1 MKRIFY
7 IFLIATMSLSSVT
20 ACSSSNGEVSYISVQ
35 ANEIY
40 KGTVSEIG
48 SDYITIST
56 DSGNAKISY
65 TEDTEFVGFGR
76 MGKGQRPM
84 GGNPEEMSNG
94 EEAGTPPERPE
105 GNGEEVGTPPER
117 PEGNGEE
124 TGTPPERPEG
134 NGEEMGNPPEDMV
147 KGTFED
153 VSIND
158 EVEIL
163 VDENGVATTVTLL
176 GREMAGMGGMSQ
188 APTEYNS
195 VNEYSSD
202 TDVSGETIS
211 SIGKDENG
219 VLVATEDVKV
229 NLDNVNMSRVSEDST
244 GGDNASFYGVGANAL
259 VTAGVLNIANSV
271 ITTDSAGGTG
281 VFSYG
286 NGTAYVSDTTIK
298 TSKDTSGGIHVAGG
312 GTLYAWDLDVE
323 TNGESSASIRS
334 DRGSGKMVV
343 DGGTYTSNGVG
354 SPAVYSTADITIH
367 NAQLNATGSEAICIE
382 GLNTIRLFDCNLTGN
397 MKDLEQND
405 CTWNVILYQSMSGD
419 SQIGNSTFEM
429 VGGSLTAKN
438 GGMFYTTNTES
449 TFVLS
454 DVDIVN
460 ASDSEFLL
468 KCTGNINERGWGKS
482 GDNGADCHF
491 TAIKQTLEG
500 DVLWDSISQL
510 DFYLTDESK
519 LTGSVYQDETAV
531 VNVGNGYANM
541 YIDKDSTW
549 VVSGDSTLTSL
560 YCEGEVVDSE
570 GNIVSI
576 VGTDGTVYVK
586 GNSNYTVTVSSY
598 SQSVDLK
605 DASTLDSWE
614 SYKVEKA

>member
-40 KGTVSEIG
+40 EGTVSEIG

-56 DSGNAKISY
+56 DSGNSKISY

-76 MGKGQRPM
+76 MVKGQRPM

-105 GNGEEVGTPPER
+105 GNGEE
-117 PEGNGEE
+117 
-124 TGTPPERPEG
+124 
-134 NGEEMGNPPEDMV
+134 MGNQPEDMA

-176 GREMAGMGGMSQ
+176 GREMSGMGGMSQ

-211 SIGKDENG
+211 STGKDENG

-312 GTLYAWDLDVE
+312 GTLYE
-323 TNGESSASIRS
+323 
-334 DRGSGKMVV
+334 
-343 DGGTYTSNGVG
+343 
-354 SPAVYSTADITIH
+354 
-367 NAQLNATGSEAICIE
+367 
-382 GLNTIRLFDCNLTGN
+382 
-397 MKDLEQND
+397 
-405 CTWNVILYQSMSGD
+405 
-419 SQIGNSTFEM
+419 
-429 VGGSLTAKN
+429 
-438 GGMFYTTNTES
+438 
-449 TFVLS
+449 
-454 DVDIVN
+454 
-460 ASDSEFLL
+460 
-468 KCTGNINERGWGKS
+468 
-482 GDNGADCHF
+482 
-491 TAIKQTLEG
+491 
-500 DVLWDSISQL
+500 
-510 DFYLTDESK
+510 
-519 LTGSVYQDETAV
+519 
-531 VNVGNGYANM
+531 
-541 YIDKDSTW
+541 
-549 VVSGDSTLTSL
+549 
-560 YCEGEVVDSE
+560 
-570 GNIVSI
+570 
-576 VGTDGTVYVK
+576 
-586 GNSNYTVTVSSY
+586 
-598 SQSVDLK
+598 
-605 DASTLDSWE
+605 
-614 SYKVEKA
+614 